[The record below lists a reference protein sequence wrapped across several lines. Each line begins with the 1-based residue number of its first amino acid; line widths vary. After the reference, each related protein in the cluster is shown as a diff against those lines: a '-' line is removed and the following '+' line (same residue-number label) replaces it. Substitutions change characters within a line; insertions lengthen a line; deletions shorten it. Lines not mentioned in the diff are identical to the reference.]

1 MWAYPCNG
9 AVAFAAFVT
18 FKIIHDM
25 GTVDEFLQDDLD
37 DEKTIEFIK
46 NYLPQDLKEKFSD
59 DELYYFL
66 DVIDEYYVESGI
78 LDAQPDKDGY
88 IDIDLEKIVDYII
101 KEARKDEMGEYDPEE
116 LLFVVQ
122 GEMEYTDSLGGNE

>member
-46 NYLPQDLKEKFSD
+46 NYLPQDLKDRFSD

-78 LDAQPDKDGY
+78 LDAQPDEDGY
-88 IDIDLEKIVDYII
+88 IDIDLEKIVDYIV

-122 GEMEYTDSLGGNE
+122 GEMEYTDSLGDGK

>member
-1 MWAYPCNG
+1 MWTHPVQG
-9 AVAFAAFVT
+9 VVAFVAFVT
-18 FKIIHDM
+18 LKSFNNM

>member
-46 NYLPQDLKEKFSD
+46 NYLPQDLKDRFSD

-66 DVIDEYYVESGI
+66 DVIDEFYVESGI
-78 LDAQPDKDGY
+78 LDAQPDEDGY

-101 KEARKDEMGEYDPEE
+101 KEARKDEMGEFDPEE

-122 GEMEYTDSLGGNE
+122 GEMEYTDSLGDGE

>member
-46 NYLPQDLKEKFSD
+46 NYLPQDLKDRFSD

-78 LDAQPDKDGY
+78 LDAQPDEDGY

-101 KEARKDEMGEYDPEE
+101 KEARKDEMGEFDPEE

-122 GEMEYTDSLGGNE
+122 GEMEYTDSLGDGK

>member
-46 NYLPQDLKEKFSD
+46 NYLPQDLKDRFSD

-78 LDAQPDKDGY
+78 LDAQPDEDGY

-101 KEARKDEMGEYDPEE
+101 KEARKDEMGEFDLEE

-122 GEMEYTDSLGGNE
+122 GEMEYTDSLGDGE

>member
-1 MWAYPCNG
+1 MWAHPCNG

-25 GTVDEFLQDDLD
+25 GTIDEFLQDDLD

-46 NYLPQDLKEKFSD
+46 NYLPQDLKDRFSD

-78 LDAQPDKDGY
+78 LDAQPDEDGY

-101 KEARKDEMGEYDPEE
+101 KEARKDEMGEFDPEE

-122 GEMEYTDSLGGNE
+122 GEMEYTDSLGDGK